1 MADQQ
6 VKITI
11 SAIDNATKALN
22 DIKKSLTGISKETD
36 TTQTSFLSLKNVTSC
51 DSDPN

>member
-22 DIKKSLTGISKETD
+22 DIKNSLKGVGKETD
-36 TTQTSFLSLKNVTSC
+36 TTEVSFFSLKNAIQ
-51 DSDPN
+51 